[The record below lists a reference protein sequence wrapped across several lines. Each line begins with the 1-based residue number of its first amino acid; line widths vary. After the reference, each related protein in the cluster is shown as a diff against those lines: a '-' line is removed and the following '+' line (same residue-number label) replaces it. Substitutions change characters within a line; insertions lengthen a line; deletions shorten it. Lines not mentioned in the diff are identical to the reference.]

1 MKKKMFFITLFGVFC
16 LSACSNGDD
25 DPLPTDYYDN
35 NQELP
40 LFDYDR
46 TTDFAF
52 WPTPTIDDSELQG
65 PGYDFAY
72 WFQHRS
78 EAESSKELLAMCN
91 IPKDLLANMSTYNL
105 AVTCYNYPYNG
116 TFYASSSDCYKAF
129 QYYVSCF
136 NGYADLM
143 KRNGGLQATL
153 DVYNESPQYT
163 STLHTSTFIY
173 YTAWALFVC
182 TAVDHKMLS
191 NEQVAR
197 LSQVVAS
204 RITDSDADS
213 MNLAYDYL
221 LGGFIAYHYDT
232 SIPDEQLYLL
242 KSYVQF
248 YSKYPFGKP
257 IDRISNI
264 IDSSLQRLAAGAQ
277 ND

>member
-1 MKKKMFFITLFGVFC
+1 MIILTMMVTLG
-16 LSACSNGDD
+16 LMSCSNGDD
-25 DPLPTDYYDN
+25 DPLPNDFNN

-46 TTDFAF
+46 TNDFAF

-72 WFQHRS
+72 WNQHKT
-78 EAESSKELLAMCN
+78 EAGSMAEMMAMCN

-105 AVTCYNYPYNG
+105 AVTCFNYPYNG
-116 TFYASSSDCYKAF
+116 TFLASSSDEYKAF

-136 NGYADLM
+136 NGYAELM
-143 KRNGGLQATL
+143 KRNSGLQATL
-153 DVYNESPQYT
+153 DVYVESPQY
-163 STLHTSTFIY
+163 SSTFSRIY
-173 YTAWALFVC
+173 CMAWALFVC
-182 TAVDHKMLS
+182 TAVDHKMLTS
-191 NEQVAR
+191 EQVAH

-204 RITDSDADS
+204 RIADTEADS

-221 LGGFIAYHYDT
+221 LGGFVAYHYDT

-242 KSYVQF
+242 KSYIQF
-248 YSKYPFGKP
+248 YSKHPFGKP

-264 IDSSLQRLAAGAQ
+264 IDASLQRLASV
-277 ND
+277 N

>member
-1 MKKKMFFITLFGVFC
+1 MKKIMLFLTMMVTLG
-16 LSACSNGDD
+16 LTACSNGDEEL
-25 DPLPTDYYDN
+25 LPTDYYDN

-46 TTDFAF
+46 TKDFAF
-52 WPTPTIDDSELQG
+52 WPTSSIEDSELQG

-72 WFQHRS
+72 WQQHKT
-78 EAESSKELLAMCN
+78 EAETSEELLAMCN

-136 NGYADLM
+136 NGYAELM
-143 KRNGGLQATL
+143 KRYGGLQATL
-153 DVYNESPQYT
+153 DVYVESPQYN
-163 STLHTSTFIY
+163 STFIY

-191 NEQVAR
+191 SEQVAR
-197 LSQVVAS
+197 LSQVVTS
-204 RITDSDADS
+204 RIADSDVDS
-213 MNLAYDYL
+213 MNLAYNYL
-221 LGGFIAYHYDT
+221 LGGFIAYHYDLNL
-232 SIPDEQLYLL
+232 PDEQLYLL
-242 KSYVQF
+242 KSYIQF
-248 YSKYPFGKP
+248 YTDHPFGKP

-264 IDSSLQRLAAGAQ
+264 IDASLQRLASL
-277 ND
+277 N